1 MCQRGI
7 CPGSNLKTENYILNE
22 TAEIETG
29 IAEKAGWDQVNR
41 RKKLGLVRRKRKK
54 IS

>member
-1 MCQRGI
+1 MCQRGN
-7 CPGSNLKTENYILNE
+7 CPGSNLKIENYILNK

-29 IAEKAGWDQVNR
+29 IAEKAGWDHVNR
-41 RKKLGLVRRKRKK
+41 RQKLGLVWRKRKK